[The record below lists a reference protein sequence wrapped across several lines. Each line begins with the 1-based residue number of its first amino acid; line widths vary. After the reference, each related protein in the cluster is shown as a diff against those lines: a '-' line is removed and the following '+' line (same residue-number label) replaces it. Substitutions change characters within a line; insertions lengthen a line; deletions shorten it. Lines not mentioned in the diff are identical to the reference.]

1 MPSPKNETLANMMRR
16 MSTNSPVKK
25 STKTT
30 KKTPIKKST
39 KTTKKTPVK
48 KSTAEEKQKK
58 RVESIVKLMEKD
70 KTYTPW
76 IHGARPKGYKKPST
90 IVGPDDAMRLA
101 EKLFLKRRKA
111 AEMKKYRDEAKE
123 AVEAQRRYEA
133 EKEQREQERKA
144 EKERQEQQ
152 KKAEN
157 LAMNTYARNLFNT
170 LKKAKEQ
177 KSIRQAFMQ
186 GALKLHPNKGGDAE
200 LFKKFKAIY
209 NGKKM

>member
-1 MPSPKNETLANMMRR
+1 MPSPNNETLANMMRR

-25 STKTT
+25 TA
-30 KKTPIKKST
+30 

-144 EKERQEQQ
+144 NNERQEQQ

>member
-30 KKTPIKKST
+30 KKTP
-39 KTTKKTPVK
+39 VK
-48 KSTAEEKQKK
+48 KSTAAEKQKK

-70 KTYTPW
+70 KKYTPW
-76 IHGARPKGYKKPST
+76 LLGSRPKGYKRPST
-90 IVGPDDAMRLA
+90 IDGSDEALNMHLA
-101 EKLFLKRRKA
+101 GKLFMKRQKA
-111 AEMKKYRDEAKE
+111 AEKKKYRDEAKE

-144 EKERQEQQ
+144 NNERQEQQ

-170 LKKAKEQ
+170 LKNAKDQ

-186 GALKLHPNKGGDAE
+186 GALKIHPNKGGDAE

>member
-1 MPSPKNETLANMMRR
+1 

-25 STKTT
+25 SA
-30 KKTPIKKST
+30 

-123 AVEAQRRYEA
+123 AVKAAKEQQERQKRYEA

-144 EKERQEQQ
+144 NNERQEQQ

-170 LKKAKEQ
+170 LKKAKDQ

>member
-16 MSTNSPVKK
+16 MSTKSPVKK

-30 KKTPIKKST
+30 KKTP
-39 KTTKKTPVK
+39 VK
-48 KSTAEEKQKK
+48 KLTAAEKQKK

-70 KTYTPW
+70 KKYTPW
-76 IHGARPKGYKKPST
+76 LIGSRPKGYKRPST
-90 IVGPDDAMRLA
+90 IDGSDEALNMHLA
-101 EKLFLKRRKA
+101 GKLFMKRQKA
-111 AEMKKYRDEAKE
+111 AEKKKYRDEAKE

-144 EKERQEQQ
+144 NNERQEQQ

-209 NGKKM
+209 NVKKM

>member
-1 MPSPKNETLANMMRR
+1 MPSPNNETLANMMRR

-25 STKTT
+25 SA
-30 KKTPIKKST
+30 

-58 RVESIVKLMEKD
+58 RVEAIVKLMEKD

-76 IHGARPKGYKKPST
+76 MYGARPKGYKKPST
-90 IVGPDDAMRLA
+90 IDGPDDAMRFA

-111 AEMKKYRDEAKE
+111 AEKKERQK
-123 AVEAQRRYEA
+123 RYEA

-144 EKERQEQQ
+144 NNERQEQQ

-170 LKKAKEQ
+170 LKKAKDQ

-209 NGKKM
+209 NVKKM

>member
-30 KKTPIKKST
+30 KKTP
-39 KTTKKTPVK
+39 VK
-48 KSTAEEKQKK
+48 KLTAAEKQKK

-70 KTYTPW
+70 KKYTPW
-76 IHGARPKGYKKPST
+76 LIGSRPKGYKRPST
-90 IVGPDDAMRLA
+90 IDGSDEALNMHLA
-101 EKLFLKRRKA
+101 GKLFMKRQKA
-111 AEMKKYRDEAKE
+111 AEKKKYRDEAKE

-144 EKERQEQQ
+144 NNERQEQQ

-170 LKKAKEQ
+170 LKNAKDQ

-186 GALKLHPNKGGDAE
+186 GALKIHPNKGGNAE
-200 LFKKFKAIY
+200 LFKKFKSIY

>member
-25 STKTT
+25 SA
-30 KKTPIKKST
+30 

-58 RVESIVKLMEKD
+58 RVEAIVKLMEKD
-70 KTYTPW
+70 NTFISWMY
-76 IHGARPKGYKKPST
+76 GARPKGYKKPST

-111 AEMKKYRDEAKE
+111 AEMKKYREEAKE
-123 AVEAQRRYEA
+123 RVEAQRRYEA
-133 EKEQREQERKA
+133 AKEQREQERKA
-144 EKERQEQQ
+144 NNERQEQQ

-170 LKKAKEQ
+170 LKKAKDQ

-186 GALKLHPNKGGDAE
+186 GALKIHPNKPGGDAE

-209 NGKKM
+209 NKKKM

>member
-1 MPSPKNETLANMMRR
+1 MPSPNNETLANMMRR

-25 STKTT
+25 SA
-30 KKTPIKKST
+30 

-58 RVESIVKLMEKD
+58 RVEAIVKLMEKD

-76 IHGARPKGYKKPST
+76 MYGARPKGYKKPST

-111 AEMKKYRDEAKE
+111 AEMKKYREEAKE
-123 AVEAQRRYEA
+123 AVKAAKEQQERQKRYEA

-144 EKERQEQQ
+144 NNERQEQQ

-170 LKKAKEQ
+170 LKKAKDQ

-209 NGKKM
+209 NVKKM

>member
-30 KKTPIKKST
+30 KKTP
-39 KTTKKTPVK
+39 VK
-48 KSTAEEKQKK
+48 KSTAAEKQKK

-70 KTYTPW
+70 KKYTPW
-76 IHGARPKGYKKPST
+76 LLGSRPKGYKRPST
-90 IVGPDDAMRLA
+90 IDGSDEALNMHLA
-101 EKLFLKRRKA
+101 GKLFMKRQKA
-111 AEMKKYRDEAKE
+111 AEKKERQKRYEAEEERQK
-123 AVEAQRRYEA
+123 RYEA

-144 EKERQEQQ
+144 NNERQEQQ

-170 LKKAKEQ
+170 LKKAKDQ

-186 GALKLHPNKGGDAE
+186 GALKIHPNKGGDAE

>member
-1 MPSPKNETLANMMRR
+1 
-16 MSTNSPVKK
+16 
-25 STKTT
+25 
-30 KKTPIKKST
+30 
-39 KTTKKTPVK
+39 
-48 KSTAEEKQKK
+48 
-58 RVESIVKLMEKD
+58 MEKD

>member
-30 KKTPIKKST
+30 KKTP
-39 KTTKKTPVK
+39 VK
-48 KSTAEEKQKK
+48 KSTAAEKQKK

-70 KTYTPW
+70 KKYTPW
-76 IHGARPKGYKKPST
+76 LIGSRPKGYKRPST
-90 IVGPDDAMRLA
+90 IDGSDEALNMHLA
-101 EKLFLKRRKA
+101 GKLFMKRQKA
-111 AEMKKYRDEAKE
+111 AEKKKYRDEAKE

-144 EKERQEQQ
+144 NNERQEQQ

-170 LKKAKEQ
+170 LKNAKDQ

-186 GALKLHPNKGGDAE
+186 GALKIHPNKGGNAE

-209 NGKKM
+209 NGKKI